1 MTALSRSY
9 YEVMSDVYIPGRWY
23 PGNPLDAQG
32 KIIYKWTFREG
43 KRLDIDEKIFLKLDP
58 PGIPLDF
65 TECGLAAPLVSARVV
80 KLLQELEVQDI
91 QIIPV
96 TVEGHPD
103 EYSIL
108 NVTRLIP
115 CVDEAR
121 CARVER
127 YTADDAQPPERIG
140 KYRYIGGLRIDPTQ
154 VGDARIFRPLDWEML
169 IVSNDIKEAFEHA
182 QLLGPKYIPV

>member
-1 MTALSRSY
+1 MPAY
-9 YEVMSDVYIPGRWY
+9 YELMSDVYIPGRWY

-65 TECGLAAPLVSARVV
+65 TECGLAAPLVSVRVI
-80 KLLQELEVQDI
+80 KLLQALEVQDI

-96 TVEGHPD
+96 AVEGHPD

-115 CVDEAR
+115 CVDEGR
-121 CARVER
+121 CAWVER
-127 YTADDAQPPERIG
+127 WKPEDGRPERVG
-140 KYRYIGGLRIDPTQ
+140 EFRVVEGLRIDTTK
-154 VGDARIFRPLDWEML
+154 VGDARIFRPWGWKML
-169 IVSNDIKEAFEHA
+169 IVSNDIKEAFERA
-182 QLLGPKYIPV
+182 QLLGPKFTQV